1 MIKFFLAGCLLLSS
15 LPLFAQDPP
24 TPSNAT
30 DVSPATDAST
40 ASAEAE
46 VRTRLTPFMER
57 YMLDE
62 LKALRTEMAKFQVK
76 VTDDIVQKELNVA
89 DKAISYANV
98 TVTYFFYLLAGVASV
113 LAIIGWQSLRELKKT
128 ARDYA
133 ETEMKKITHTYE
145 HKLKQI
151 ERELQRK
158 TKVIAE
164 NYREIERFQE
174 IHGLWLRASQEQSP
188 QAKIDI
194 YDQILDIK
202 PGDLDAMTHKADAA
216 LMMNERQWA
225 LSLCNR
231 VLQVDQQNAHALYQ
245 RACAHAG
252 MGHEEQALSDLEL
265 AVKNNV
271 HLGEVAA
278 EDEEFDQLRQHPRFI
293 ELTHEGTDTSTS
305 GS

>member
-1 MIKFFLAGCLLLSS
+1 MIRLLLCCLALAFA
-15 LPLFAQDPP
+15 LPTFAQPP
-24 TPSNAT
+24 
-30 DVSPATDAST
+30 ASEEET
-40 ASAEAE
+40 E

-62 LKALRTEMAKFQVK
+62 LKALRTEMATFQVK
-76 VTDDIVQKELNVA
+76 VTDEIVQKELNVA
-89 DKAISYANV
+89 DKAMNYASV
-98 TVTYFFYLLAGVASV
+98 TVTYFFYILAGAASV
-113 LAIIGWQSLRELKKT
+113 LAMVGWQSLRELKKT

-133 ETEMKKITHTYE
+133 ETEMRKITHTYE

-188 QAKIDI
+188 QAKMEI

-216 LMMNERQWA
+216 LMMDERQWA

-231 VLQVDQQNAHALYQ
+231 VLQVDQENAHALYQ

-252 MGHEEQALSDLEL
+252 VGHEEQALSDLEL

-271 HLGEVAA
+271 HLKDVAA
-278 EDEEFDQLRQHPRFI
+278 EDEEFEPLRQHPRFI
-293 ELTHEGTDTSTS
+293 EITNDGTDS
-305 GS
+305 

>member
-1 MIKFFLAGCLLLSS
+1 
-15 LPLFAQDPP
+15 
-24 TPSNAT
+24 
-30 DVSPATDAST
+30 
-40 ASAEAE
+40 
-46 VRTRLTPFMER
+46 
-57 YMLDE
+57 MLDE
-62 LKALRTEMAKFQVK
+62 LKALRTEMATFQVK
-76 VTDDIVQKELNVA
+76 VTDEIVQKELNVA
-89 DKAISYANV
+89 DKAMNYASV
-98 TVTYFFYLLAGVASV
+98 TVTYFFYLLAGAASV
-113 LAIIGWQSLRELKKT
+113 LAMVGWQSLRELKKT

-133 ETEMKKITHTYE
+133 ETEMRKITHTYE

-188 QAKIDI
+188 QAKMEI

-216 LMMNERQWA
+216 LMMDERQWA

-231 VLQVDQQNAHALYQ
+231 VLQVDQENAHALYQ

-252 MGHEEQALSDLEL
+252 VGHEEQALSDLEL

-271 HLGEVAA
+271 HLKDVAA
-278 EDEEFDQLRQHPRFI
+278 EDEEFEPLRQHPRFI
-293 ELTHEGTDTSTS
+293 ELTNDGTDS
-305 GS
+305 

>member
-1 MIKFFLAGCLLLSS
+1 MTKIFLCCLLLFSP
-15 LPLFAQDPP
+15 LLFAQDPP
-24 TPSNAT
+24 GEPDAQADAT
-30 DVSPATDAST
+30 LDT
-40 ASAEAE
+40 EL
-46 VRTRLTPFMER
+46 RTRLTPFMER

-98 TVTYFFYLLAGVASV
+98 TVTYFFYLLAGAASV
-113 LAIIGWQSLRELKKT
+113 LAIVGWQSLRELKKT

-133 ETEMKKITHTYE
+133 ETEMKKITSTYE

-252 MGHEEQALSDLEL
+252 MGHEDQALSDLEL
-265 AVKNNV
+265 AVQNNV

-278 EDEEFDQLRQHPRFI
+278 DDEEFDQLRQHPRFI
-293 ELTHEGTDTSTS
+293 ELTHEGADTPATDS
-305 GS
+305 

>member
-1 MIKFFLAGCLLLSS
+1 MIRLLLCCLALTFT
-15 LPLFAQDPP
+15 LPTFAQPP
-24 TPSNAT
+24 APEEET
-30 DVSPATDAST
+30 
-40 ASAEAE
+40 E

-62 LKALRTEMAKFQVK
+62 LKALRTEMATFQVK
-76 VTDDIVQKELNVA
+76 VTDEIVQKELNVA
-89 DKAISYANV
+89 DKAMNYASV
-98 TVTYFFYLLAGVASV
+98 TVTYFFYLLAGAASV
-113 LAIIGWQSLRELKKT
+113 LAMVGWQSLRELKKT

-133 ETEMKKITHTYE
+133 ETEMRKITHTYE

-188 QAKIDI
+188 QAKMEI

-216 LMMNERQWA
+216 LMMDERQWA

-231 VLQVDQQNAHALYQ
+231 VLQVDQENAHALYQ

-252 MGHEEQALSDLEL
+252 VGHEEQALSDLEL

-271 HLGEVAA
+271 HLKDVAA
-278 EDEEFDQLRQHPRFI
+278 EDEEFEPLRQHPRFI
-293 ELTHEGTDTSTS
+293 ELTNGGTDS
-305 GS
+305 

>member
-1 MIKFFLAGCLLLSS
+1 MIRLLLCCLALTFT
-15 LPLFAQDPP
+15 LPTFAQ
-24 TPSNAT
+24 
-30 DVSPATDAST
+30 SPAPEEET
-40 ASAEAE
+40 E

-62 LKALRTEMAKFQVK
+62 LKALRTEMATFQVK
-76 VTDDIVQKELNVA
+76 VTDEIVQKELNVA
-89 DKAISYANV
+89 DKAMNYASV
-98 TVTYFFYLLAGVASV
+98 TVTYFFYLLAGAASV
-113 LAIIGWQSLRELKKT
+113 LAMVGWQSLRELKKT

-133 ETEMKKITHTYE
+133 ETEMRKITHTYE

-188 QAKIDI
+188 QAKMEI

-216 LMMNERQWA
+216 LMMDERQWA

-231 VLQVDQQNAHALYQ
+231 VLQVDQENAHALYQ

-252 MGHEEQALSDLEL
+252 VGHEEQALSDLEL

-271 HLGEVAA
+271 HLKDVAA
-278 EDEEFDQLRQHPRFI
+278 EDEEFEPLRQHPRFI
-293 ELTHEGTDTSTS
+293 EITNDGTDS
-305 GS
+305 

>member
-1 MIKFFLAGCLLLSS
+1 MTKLLIPLLLSIVS
-15 LPLFAQDPP
+15 LPLFAQEKP
-24 TPSNAT
+24 
-30 DVSPATDAST
+30 VEPA
-40 ASAEAE
+40 AEDTAE
-46 VRTRLTPFMER
+46 VRIPLTPFMER
-57 YMLDE
+57 YILDE
-62 LKALRTEMAKFQVK
+62 LKALRTEMARFQVN
-76 VTDDIVQKELNVA
+76 VTEEVVQKELAVA
-89 DKAISYANV
+89 DKAMSYANV
-98 TVTYFFYLLAGVASV
+98 TVTYFFYLLAGAASV
-113 LAIIGWQSLRELKKT
+113 LAIVGWQSLRELKKT
-128 ARDYA
+128 AREYA
-133 ETEMKKITHTYE
+133 ETEMKKITSTYE

-174 IHGLWLRASQEQSP
+174 IHGLWLRAGQEQSP

-202 PGDLDAMTHKADAA
+202 PGDLDALTHKADAA

-252 MGHEEQALSDLEL
+252 VGHEEQALSDLEL
-265 AVKNNV
+265 AVQNNV
-271 HLGEVAA
+271 HLRNVAA
-278 EDEEFDQLRQHPRFI
+278 EDEEFEPLRQHPRFI
-293 ELTHEGTDTSTS
+293 ELTHDGADH
-305 GS
+305 GDGDGDGDVKKHA

>member
-1 MIKFFLAGCLLLSS
+1 MLKLLLSFCLLILS
-15 LPLFAQDPP
+15 LPTLAQEK
-24 TPSNAT
+24 
-30 DVSPATDAST
+30 PADERVQGTV
-40 ASAEAE
+40 E
-46 VRTRLTPFMER
+46 TRIPLTPFMER

-62 LKALRTEMAKFQVK
+62 LKALRTEMAKFQVN
-76 VTDDIVQKELNVA
+76 VTNDIVEKELNVA
-89 DKAISYANV
+89 DKAINYASV
-98 TVTYFFYLLAGVASV
+98 TVTYFFYLLAGAASV
-113 LAIIGWQSLRELKKT
+113 LAIVGWQSLRELKKT

-133 ETEMKKITHTYE
+133 ETEMRKITSTYE

-252 MGHEEQALSDLEL
+252 VGHEEQALSDLEL
-265 AVKNNV
+265 AVQNNV
-271 HLGEVAA
+271 HLRDVAA
-278 EDEEFDQLRQHPRFI
+278 EDEEFEPLRQHPRFI
-293 ELTHEGTDTSTS
+293 ELTSDGTDQSADETDPHGTKTS
-305 GS
+305 

>member
-1 MIKFFLAGCLLLSS
+1 M
-15 LPLFAQDPP
+15 
-24 TPSNAT
+24 
-30 DVSPATDAST
+30 PAEPET
-40 ASAEAE
+40 AAE
-46 VRTRLTPFMER
+46 TRIPLTPFMER
-57 YMLDE
+57 YILDE
-62 LKALRTEMAKFQVK
+62 LKAVRTEMARFQVS
-76 VTDDIVQKELNVA
+76 VTEDVVQKELAVA

-98 TVTYFFYLLAGVASV
+98 TVTYFFYLLAGAASV
-113 LAIIGWQSLRELKKT
+113 LAIVGWQSLRELKKT
-128 ARDYA
+128 AREYA
-133 ETEMKKITHTYE
+133 ETEMKKITSTYE

-202 PGDLDAMTHKADAA
+202 PGDLDALTHKADAA

-252 MGHEEQALSDLEL
+252 VGNEDQALSDLEL
-265 AVKNNV
+265 AVQSNV
-271 HLGEVAA
+271 HLRSVAA
-278 EDEEFDQLRQHPRFI
+278 DDEEFDPLRQHPRFI
-293 ELTHEGTDTSTS
+293 ELTSDSSDHS
-305 GS
+305 GGDSDSEAKKQA

>member
-1 MIKFFLAGCLLLSS
+1 MAKILLSLCFLIIS
-15 LPLFAQDPP
+15 LPSLAQE
-24 TPSNAT
+24 TPA
-30 DVSPATDAST
+30 
-40 ASAEAE
+40 AEAPQAAAE
-46 VRTRLTPFMER
+46 TRIPLTPFMER

-62 LKALRTEMAKFQVK
+62 LKALRSEMAHYQIK
-76 VTDDIVQKELNVA
+76 VTDEIAQKELNVA

-98 TVTYFFYLLAGVASV
+98 TVTYFFYLLAGAASV
-113 LAIIGWQSLRELKKT
+113 LAIVGWQSLRELKKT

-133 ETEMKKITHTYE
+133 ETEMKKITNTYE

-252 MGHEEQALSDLEL
+252 VGHEEQALSDLEL
-265 AVKNNV
+265 AVQNNV
-271 HLGEVAA
+271 HLRDVAA
-278 EDEEFDQLRQHPRFI
+278 EDEEFEPLRQHPRFI
-293 ELTHEGTDTSTS
+293 ELTNDGTDQSAEEDEHAGKKTS
-305 GS
+305 

>member
-1 MIKFFLAGCLLLSS
+1 MLKILFSFCFLILSFS
-15 LPLFAQDPP
+15 TYAQ
-24 TPSNAT
+24 T
-30 DVSPATDAST
+30 SPEPEAASVQ
-40 ASAEAE
+40 APAES
-46 VRTRLTPFMER
+46 RIPLTPFMER
-57 YMLDE
+57 YILDE
-62 LKALRTEMAKFQVK
+62 LKALRIDMAKYQIK
-76 VTDDIVQKELNVA
+76 VTEEIAEKELEVA

-98 TVTYFFYLLAGVASV
+98 TVTYFFYLLAGAASV
-113 LAIIGWQSLRELKKT
+113 LAIVGWQSLRELKKT
-128 ARDYA
+128 AREYA
-133 ETEMKKITHTYE
+133 ETEMRKITSSYE

-252 MGHEEQALSDLEL
+252 VGHEEQALSDLEL
-265 AVKNNV
+265 AVENNV
-271 HLGEVAA
+271 HLRDVAA
-278 EDEEFDQLRQHPRFI
+278 EDEEFEPLRQHPRFI
-293 ELTHEGTDTSTS
+293 ELTSDGTDQ
-305 GS
+305 GSDETNS

>member
-1 MIKFFLAGCLLLSS
+1 MLKLLLSFCLLILS
-15 LPLFAQDPP
+15 LPTLAQEK
-24 TPSNAT
+24 
-30 DVSPATDAST
+30 PADERVQGTV
-40 ASAEAE
+40 E
-46 VRTRLTPFMER
+46 TRIPLTPFMER

-76 VTDDIVQKELNVA
+76 VTNDIVEKELNVA
-89 DKAISYANV
+89 DKAINYASV
-98 TVTYFFYLLAGVASV
+98 TVTYFFYLLAGAASV
-113 LAIIGWQSLRELKKT
+113 LAIVGWQSLRELKKT

-133 ETEMKKITHTYE
+133 ETEMRKITSTYE

-252 MGHEEQALSDLEL
+252 VGHEEQALSDLEL
-265 AVKNNV
+265 AVQNNV
-271 HLGEVAA
+271 HLRDVAA
-278 EDEEFDQLRQHPRFI
+278 EDEEFEPLRQHPRFI
-293 ELTHEGTDTSTS
+293 ELTSDGTDQNADEADHHGTKMS
-305 GS
+305 

>member
-1 MIKFFLAGCLLLSS
+1 MIKFFLSCCFLLFS
-15 LPLFAQDPP
+15 LPLLAQDPP
-24 TPSNAT
+24 GEPDSS
-30 DVSPATDAST
+30 V
-40 ASAEAE
+40 EAE

-98 TVTYFFYLLAGVASV
+98 TVTYFFYLLAGAASV
-113 LAIIGWQSLRELKKT
+113 LAIVGWQSLRELKKT

-133 ETEMKKITHTYE
+133 ETEMRKITNSYE

-271 HLGEVAA
+271 HLGDVAA
-278 EDEEFDQLRQHPRFI
+278 EDEEFDSLRQHPRFI
-293 ELTHEGTDTSTS
+293 ELTHEHTDASATDS
-305 GS
+305 

>member
-1 MIKFFLAGCLLLSS
+1 MTRLLISLCFFIVS
-15 LPLFAQDPP
+15 LPVLAQ
-24 TPSNAT
+24 TETSLTEEEAT
-30 DVSPATDAST
+30 
-40 ASAEAE
+40 AE
-46 VRTRLTPFMER
+46 VRIPLTPFMER

-62 LKALRTEMAKFQVK
+62 LKALRSEMARFQIH
-76 VTDDIVQKELNVA
+76 VTDEVVQKELAVA
-89 DKAISYANV
+89 DKAMSYANV
-98 TVTYFFYLLAGVASV
+98 TVTYFFYLLAGAASV
-113 LAIIGWQSLRELKKT
+113 LAIVGWQSLRELKKT
-128 ARDYA
+128 AREYA
-133 ETEMKKITHTYE
+133 ETEMKKITSTYE

-202 PGDLDAMTHKADAA
+202 PGDLDALTHKADAA

-252 MGHEEQALSDLEL
+252 VGNEDQALSDLEL
-265 AVKNNV
+265 AVQSNV
-271 HLGEVAA
+271 HLRSVAA
-278 EDEEFDQLRQHPRFI
+278 DDEEFDPLRQHPRFI
-293 ELTHEGTDTSTS
+293 ELTSDSSDHSGVEGEPEVKKQA
-305 GS
+305 

>member
-1 MIKFFLAGCLLLSS
+1 MTKLFISLCFFIVS
-15 LPLFAQDPP
+15 LPVLAQTEPAP
-24 TPSNAT
+24 VEEEAT
-30 DVSPATDAST
+30 
-40 ASAEAE
+40 AE
-46 VRTRLTPFMER
+46 VRIPLTPFMER

-62 LKALRTEMAKFQVK
+62 LKALRSEMARFQIH
-76 VTDDIVQKELNVA
+76 VTDEVVQKELAVA

-98 TVTYFFYLLAGVASV
+98 TVTYFFYLLAGAASV
-113 LAIIGWQSLRELKKT
+113 LAIVGWQSLRELKKT
-128 ARDYA
+128 AREYA
-133 ETEMKKITHTYE
+133 ETEMKKITSTYE

-202 PGDLDAMTHKADAA
+202 PGDLDALTHKADAA

-252 MGHEEQALSDLEL
+252 VGNEDQALSDLEL
-265 AVKNNV
+265 AVQSNV
-271 HLGEVAA
+271 HLRSVAA
-278 EDEEFDQLRQHPRFI
+278 DDEEFDPLRQHPRFI
-293 ELTHEGTDTSTS
+293 ELTSDSSDHS
-305 GS
+305 GGESESEVKKQA

>member
-1 MIKFFLAGCLLLSS
+1 MAKFLLCCS
-15 LPLFAQDPP
+15 LFIFSFPLFAQDPP
-24 TPSNAT
+24 GLAPT
-30 DVSPATDAST
+30 ST
-40 ASAEAE
+40 SADNTETSTE

-76 VTDDIVQKELNVA
+76 VTDDIAQKELNVA

-98 TVTYFFYLLAGVASV
+98 TVTYFFYLLAGAASV
-113 LAIIGWQSLRELKKT
+113 LAIVGWQSLRELKKT

-252 MGHEEQALSDLEL
+252 VGHEEQALSDLEL
-265 AVKNNV
+265 AVHNNV
-271 HLGEVAA
+271 HLRDVAA
-278 EDEEFDQLRQHPRFI
+278 EDEEFEPLRQHPRFI
-293 ELTHEGTDTSTS
+293 ELTNENTDQDDA
-305 GS
+305 

>member
-1 MIKFFLAGCLLLSS
+1 
-15 LPLFAQDPP
+15 
-24 TPSNAT
+24 
-30 DVSPATDAST
+30 
-40 ASAEAE
+40 
-46 VRTRLTPFMER
+46 
-57 YMLDE
+57 MLDE
-62 LKALRTEMAKFQVK
+62 LKALRTEMATFQVK
-76 VTDDIVQKELNVA
+76 VTDEIVQKELNVA
-89 DKAISYANV
+89 DKAMNYASV
-98 TVTYFFYLLAGVASV
+98 TVTYFFYLLAGAASV
-113 LAIIGWQSLRELKKT
+113 LAMVGWQSLRELKKT

-133 ETEMKKITHTYE
+133 ETEMRKITHTYE

-188 QAKIDI
+188 QAKMEI

-216 LMMNERQWA
+216 LMMDERQWA

-231 VLQVDQQNAHALYQ
+231 VLQVDQENAHALYQ

-252 MGHEEQALSDLEL
+252 VGHEEQALSDLEL

-271 HLGEVAA
+271 HLKDVAA
-278 EDEEFDQLRQHPRFI
+278 EDEEFEPLRQHPRFI
-293 ELTHEGTDTSTS
+293 EITNDGTDS
-305 GS
+305 

>member
-1 MIKFFLAGCLLLSS
+1 MIRLLLCCLALTFT
-15 LPLFAQDPP
+15 LPTFAQPP
-24 TPSNAT
+24 APEEET
-30 DVSPATDAST
+30 
-40 ASAEAE
+40 E

-62 LKALRTEMAKFQVK
+62 LKALRTEMATFQVK
-76 VTDDIVQKELNVA
+76 VTDEIVQKELNVA
-89 DKAISYANV
+89 DKAMNYASV
-98 TVTYFFYLLAGVASV
+98 TVTYFFYILAGAASV
-113 LAIIGWQSLRELKKT
+113 LAMVGWQSLRELKKT

-133 ETEMKKITHTYE
+133 ETEMRKITHTYE

-188 QAKIDI
+188 QAKMEI

-216 LMMNERQWA
+216 LMMDERQWA

-231 VLQVDQQNAHALYQ
+231 VLQVDQENAHALYQ

-252 MGHEEQALSDLEL
+252 VGHEEQALSDLEL

-271 HLGEVAA
+271 HLKDVAA
-278 EDEEFDQLRQHPRFI
+278 EDEEFEPLRQHPRFI
-293 ELTHEGTDTSTS
+293 ELTNDGTDS
-305 GS
+305 

>member
-1 MIKFFLAGCLLLSS
+1 MLKILLSFCFLILS
-15 LPLFAQDPP
+15 LPALAQTTTAQESAQPP
-24 TPSNAT
+24 
-30 DVSPATDAST
+30 
-40 ASAEAE
+40 AEK
-46 VRTRLTPFMER
+46 RIPLTPFMER
-57 YMLDE
+57 YILDE
-62 LKALRTEMAKFQVK
+62 LKSLRIDMAKYQIK
-76 VTDDIVQKELNVA
+76 VTEEIAEKELEVA

-98 TVTYFFYLLAGVASV
+98 TVTYFFYLLAGAASV
-113 LAIIGWQSLRELKKT
+113 LAIVGWQSLRELKKT
-128 ARDYA
+128 AREYA
-133 ETEMKKITHTYE
+133 ETEMRKITNTYE

-252 MGHEEQALSDLEL
+252 VGHEEQALSDLEL
-265 AVKNNV
+265 AVENNV
-271 HLGEVAA
+271 HLRDVAA
-278 EDEEFDQLRQHPRFI
+278 EDEEFEPLRQHPRFI
-293 ELTHEGTDTSTS
+293 ELTSDSNEQSDDEANT
-305 GS
+305 

>member
-1 MIKFFLAGCLLLSS
+1 MIRLLLCCLALTFT
-15 LPLFAQDPP
+15 LPTFAQ
-24 TPSNAT
+24 
-30 DVSPATDAST
+30 PAEPEEET
-40 ASAEAE
+40 E

-62 LKALRTEMAKFQVK
+62 LKALRTEMAAFQVK
-76 VTDDIVQKELNVA
+76 VTDEIVQKELNVA
-89 DKAISYANV
+89 DKAMNYASV
-98 TVTYFFYLLAGVASV
+98 TVTYFFYLLAGAASV
-113 LAIIGWQSLRELKKT
+113 LAMVGWQSLRELKKT

-133 ETEMKKITHTYE
+133 ETEMRKITHTYE

-188 QAKIDI
+188 QAKMEI

-216 LMMNERQWA
+216 LMMDERQWA

-231 VLQVDQQNAHALYQ
+231 VLQVDQENAHALYQ

-252 MGHEEQALSDLEL
+252 VGHEEQALSDLEL

-271 HLGEVAA
+271 HLKDVAA
-278 EDEEFDQLRQHPRFI
+278 EDEEFEPLRQHPRFI
-293 ELTHEGTDTSTS
+293 ELTHDSTDS
-305 GS
+305 

>member
-1 MIKFFLAGCLLLSS
+1 
-15 LPLFAQDPP
+15 
-24 TPSNAT
+24 
-30 DVSPATDAST
+30 
-40 ASAEAE
+40 
-46 VRTRLTPFMER
+46 
-57 YMLDE
+57 MLDE

-113 LAIIGWQSLRELKKT
+113 LAIIGWQSLKELKKT

-133 ETEMKKITHTYE
+133 ETEMKKITNTYE

-252 MGHEEQALSDLEL
+252 MGHEDQALSDLEL

-293 ELTHEGTDTSTS
+293 ELTHEGTDTATT
-305 GS
+305 GH

>member
-1 MIKFFLAGCLLLSS
+1 MVS
-15 LPLFAQDPP
+15 LPLFAQEK
-24 TPSNAT
+24 TA
-30 DVSPATDAST
+30 VPA
-40 ASAEAE
+40 AEEARAE
-46 VRTRLTPFMER
+46 ERIPLTPFMER

-62 LKALRTEMAKFQVK
+62 LKALRSEMARFQVH
-76 VTDDIVQKELNVA
+76 VIDEVVEKELAVA

-98 TVTYFFYLLAGVASV
+98 TVTYFFYLLAGAASV
-113 LAIIGWQSLRELKKT
+113 LAIVGWQSLRELKKT
-128 ARDYA
+128 AREYA
-133 ETEMKKITHTYE
+133 ETEMKKITSTYE

-202 PGDLDAMTHKADAA
+202 PGDLDALTHKADAA

-252 MGHEEQALSDLEL
+252 VGNEDQALSDLEL
-265 AVKNNV
+265 AVQSNV
-271 HLGEVAA
+271 HLRSVAA
-278 EDEEFDQLRQHPRFI
+278 DDEEFDPLRQHPRFI
-293 ELTHEGTDTSTS
+293 ELTSDGSDHSSGEGESEVKKQA
-305 GS
+305 

>member
-1 MIKFFLAGCLLLSS
+1 MIRLLLCCLALTFT
-15 LPLFAQDPP
+15 LPTFAQPP
-24 TPSNAT
+24 APEEET
-30 DVSPATDAST
+30 
-40 ASAEAE
+40 E

-62 LKALRTEMAKFQVK
+62 LKALRTEMATFQVK
-76 VTDDIVQKELNVA
+76 VTDEIVQKELNVA
-89 DKAISYANV
+89 DKAMNYASV
-98 TVTYFFYLLAGVASV
+98 TVTYFFYLLAGAASV
-113 LAIIGWQSLRELKKT
+113 LAMVGWQSLRELKKT

-133 ETEMKKITHTYE
+133 ETEMRKITHTYE

-188 QAKIDI
+188 QAKMEI

-216 LMMNERQWA
+216 LMMDERQWA

-231 VLQVDQQNAHALYQ
+231 VLQVDQENAHALYQ

-252 MGHEEQALSDLEL
+252 VGHEEQALSDLEL

-271 HLGEVAA
+271 HLKDVAA
-278 EDEEFDQLRQHPRFI
+278 EDEEFEPLRQHPRFI
-293 ELTHEGTDTSTS
+293 ELTNDGTDS
-305 GS
+305 

>member
-1 MIKFFLAGCLLLSS
+1 MLKLLLSFCLLILS
-15 LPLFAQDPP
+15 LPTLAQEK
-24 TPSNAT
+24 
-30 DVSPATDAST
+30 PADERVQGTV
-40 ASAEAE
+40 E
-46 VRTRLTPFMER
+46 TRIPLTPFMER

-76 VTDDIVQKELNVA
+76 VTNDIVEKELNVA
-89 DKAISYANV
+89 DKAINYASV
-98 TVTYFFYLLAGVASV
+98 TVTYFFYLLAGAASV
-113 LAIIGWQSLRELKKT
+113 LAIVGWQSLRELKKT

-133 ETEMKKITHTYE
+133 ETEMRKITSTYE

-252 MGHEEQALSDLEL
+252 VGHEEQALSDLEL
-265 AVKNNV
+265 AVQNNV
-271 HLGEVAA
+271 HLRDVAA
-278 EDEEFDQLRQHPRFI
+278 EDEEFEPLRQHPRFI
-293 ELTHEGTDTSTS
+293 ELTSDGTDQSADETDPHGTKTS
-305 GS
+305 

>member
-1 MIKFFLAGCLLLSS
+1 MTKLFISLCFFIVS
-15 LPLFAQDPP
+15 LPLFAQEK
-24 TPSNAT
+24 
-30 DVSPATDAST
+30 PAE
-40 ASAEAE
+40 SAESQSAAE
-46 VRTRLTPFMER
+46 VRIPLTPFMER
-57 YMLDE
+57 YILDE
-62 LKALRTEMAKFQVK
+62 LKAVRTEMARFQVS
-76 VTDDIVQKELNVA
+76 VTEDVVQKELAVA

-98 TVTYFFYLLAGVASV
+98 TVTYFFYLLAGAASV
-113 LAIIGWQSLRELKKT
+113 LAIVGWQSLRELKKT
-128 ARDYA
+128 AREYA
-133 ETEMKKITHTYE
+133 ETEMKKITSTYE

-202 PGDLDAMTHKADAA
+202 PGDLDALTHKADAA

-252 MGHEEQALSDLEL
+252 VGNEDQALSDLEL
-265 AVKNNV
+265 AVQSNV
-271 HLGEVAA
+271 HLRSVAA
-278 EDEEFDQLRQHPRFI
+278 DDEEFDPLRQHPRFI
-293 ELTHEGTDTSTS
+293 ELTSDSSDHS
-305 GS
+305 GGESEPEAKKQA

>member
-1 MIKFFLAGCLLLSS
+1 MIRLLLCCLALTFT
-15 LPLFAQDPP
+15 LPTFAQPP
-24 TPSNAT
+24 APEEET
-30 DVSPATDAST
+30 
-40 ASAEAE
+40 E

-62 LKALRTEMAKFQVK
+62 LKALRTEMATFQVK
-76 VTDDIVQKELNVA
+76 VTDEIVQKELNVA
-89 DKAISYANV
+89 DKAMNYASV
-98 TVTYFFYLLAGVASV
+98 TVTYFFYLLAGAASV
-113 LAIIGWQSLRELKKT
+113 LAMVGWQSLRELKKT

-133 ETEMKKITHTYE
+133 ETEMRKITHTYE

-188 QAKIDI
+188 QAKMEI

-216 LMMNERQWA
+216 LMMDERQWA

-231 VLQVDQQNAHALYQ
+231 VLQVDQENAHALYQ

-252 MGHEEQALSDLEL
+252 VGHEEQALSDLEL

-271 HLGEVAA
+271 HLKDVAA
-278 EDEEFDQLRQHPRFI
+278 EDEEFEPLRQHPRFI
-293 ELTHEGTDTSTS
+293 EITNDGTDS
-305 GS
+305 